1 MKSASLIGRKKMSF
15 IMVDFECTPQVDLE
29 FMNRE
34 HRKAFDDA
42 NALKDL
48 LDNALRKRLDN
59 DVKEQ
64 RKRVLESELE
74 IGIESQVTEPENAE
88 IEQLLQV
95 LLLDTVT
102 HFELEEQCM
111 EEYRFPARVEH
122 NQEHMRVLAW
132 MTEQHSLWT
141 AGCSVETIS
150 KLSDYAGDKFPNW
163 LLSHIVTMDTVM
175 ASYIHRHGGTSL

>member
-1 MKSASLIGRKKMSF
+1 MSF
-15 IMVDFECTPQVDLE
+15 IMVDFEYTPKVDLE
-29 FMNRE
+29 LMNRE

-48 LDNALRKRLDN
+48 LDNALKKHLDN

-64 RKRVLESELE
+64 GKSVLESELE

-88 IEQLLQV
+88 IEQLLQI

-163 LLSHIVTMDTVM
+163 LLSYIVTMDTVM

>member
-1 MKSASLIGRKKMSF
+1 MSI

-42 NALKDL
+42 NALKGL
-48 LDNALRKRLDN
+48 LDNVLKKRLDN
-59 DVKEQ
+59 GVKEHPNS
-64 RKRVLESELE
+64 VLESEVE
-74 IGIESQVTEPENAE
+74 IDIEAQVTEPESAE
-88 IEQLLQV
+88 IKQLFQA

-102 HFELEEQCM
+102 HFELKEQCM
-111 EEYRFPARVEH
+111 EQYRFPARVEH

-132 MTEQHSLWT
+132 MKEEHSLWT
-141 AGCSVETIS
+141 ADCSVETIS
-150 KLSDYAGDKFPNW
+150 HLSDYAGDKFPNW

>member
-1 MKSASLIGRKKMSF
+1 MI
-15 IMVDFECTPQVDLE
+15 DFECTPRVDLE

-42 NALKDL
+42 NALKSL
-48 LDNALRKRLDN
+48 LDNALERRLDSG
-59 DVKEQ
+59 VKEQ
-64 RKRVLESELE
+64 RKSVLESELE
-74 IGIESQVTEPENAE
+74 IEADAQVTEPDSVE
-88 IEQLLQV
+88 IDQLLQT

-111 EEYRFPARVEH
+111 EEYLFPARVEH
-122 NQEHMRVLAW
+122 NQEHQRVLVW
-132 MTEQHSLWT
+132 MAEEHSLWT
-141 AGCSVETIS
+141 ADCSVETIIH
-150 KLSDYAGDKFPNW
+150 LSDYAADKFPNW

>member
-1 MKSASLIGRKKMSF
+1 MSF
-15 IMVDFECTPQVDLE
+15 IMVDFEYTPKVDLE
-29 FMNRE
+29 LMNRE

-48 LDNALRKRLDN
+48 LDNALKKHLDN

-64 RKRVLESELE
+64 GKSVLESELE

-88 IEQLLQV
+88 IEQLLQI

>member
-1 MKSASLIGRKKMSF
+1 MI
-15 IMVDFECTPQVDLE
+15 DFECTPRVDLE

-42 NALKDL
+42 NALKSL
-48 LDNALRKRLDN
+48 LDNALERRLDSG
-59 DVKEQ
+59 VKEQ
-64 RKRVLESELE
+64 RKSVLESELE
-74 IGIESQVTEPENAE
+74 IEADAQVTEPDSVE
-88 IEQLLQV
+88 IDQLLQT

-111 EEYRFPARVEH
+111 EEYRFPARFEH